1 MTQVMDVDPVAQA
14 GFRHAEAVALFALP
28 DVGQVHRV
36 GDHFDPRETLT
47 DQRLSGFDAGAPV
60 VEYDAAQFGVR
71 HFAVEQYDGDILQG
85 DIADNFIG
93 TFAGDD
99 DQPVDALVAENL
111 DQVFEFLRIFVR
123 TAEQYGIL
131 MFICA
136 VFDAAGDVGEKLV
149 GDVRYDYPDG
159 VRLAAAKRTCGI
171 VGLVVKLFGDLQ
183 NPLRRLFVDAVGLLA
198 VGFVVHDE

>member
-1 MTQVMDVDPVAQA
+1 MLIRFAQA

-28 DVGQVHRV
+28 DVGQVHRI

-99 DQPVDALVAENL
+99 DQSVDALVAETSIRFSSFCGFSSVLPNNTVYLCLYARSSMQRAMSAKNL
-111 DQVFEFLRIFVR
+111 LEMSDTITPMVFVL
-123 TAEQYGIL
+123 
-131 MFICA
+131 
-136 VFDAAGDVGEKLV
+136 
-149 GDVRYDYPDG
+149 
-159 VRLAAAKRTCGI
+159 
-171 VGLVVKLFGDLQ
+171 
-183 NPLRRLFVDAVGLLA
+183 PLRSVRAALLA
-198 VGFVVHDE
+198 GS